1 MIEESGGLFAAPV
14 PHGYRVGDWKVRQP
28 LATGAFGSVY
38 LAHRVGPSTELP
50 SVAAL
55 KFLLTG
61 TRTPRQLRHY
71 QDLVRREVEVHRSL
85 ERPRLIRMFQALVV
99 DDADLPELDGA
110 TVLVLERAAS
120 SLDALISLVTLVA
133 PGPVPGGP
141 ALLAQV
147 CEGLADLHDAG
158 WVHGD
163 LKPGNV
169 LLMADGSVRLG
180 DFNLAAEMEGTHAYA
195 PAFSTPDY
203 SAPELLWSEIG
214 ERGRL
219 IRPSADVWAFGIMA
233 HLVLTGAHPF
243 PGGTAA
249 ARRDAVRGYG
259 RGAERLRL
267 SPDLPEPWR
276 PIVRDCLAPSHEKR
290 AAHTSAALLPRV
302 TAAAAATT
310 PRPRRRPPRLA
321 IVAAA
326 LVVGAITGFGA
337 AGLREPP
344 GLTGYY
350 RCPENSACFF
360 AENDGKGE
368 MCSWTD
374 SSKDWAG
381 EPGRCAWAL
390 TRPVKSVF
398 NNANELD
405 PYHALAFYMERD
417 HQRRK
422 GCTSVHAQGN
432 LSGTYKVLSH
442 QWITRC

>member
-1 MIEESGGLFAAPV
+1 MIGEPDGPFAVSV
-14 PHGYRVGDWKVRQP
+14 PSGYRVGDWEVRHP
-28 LATGAFGSVY
+28 LATGAFSSVY
-38 LAHRVGPSTELP
+38 LAHRVGAHDELP
-50 SVAAL
+50 AMAAL
-55 KFLLTG
+55 KFLPTG
-61 TRTPRQLRHY
+61 TGTPRRLRHY
-71 QDLVRREVEVHRSL
+71 QDLVRREVELHRSVD
-85 ERPRLIRMFQALVV
+85 RPRLIRMFQTLVV
-99 DDADLPELDGA
+99 DDAGQPELDGA
-110 TVLVLERAAS
+110 TVLVLERAES
-120 SLDALISLVTLVA
+120 SLAALISLLSLVA
-133 PGPVPGGP
+133 PAPVPGGP
-141 ALLAQV
+141 MVLAQV
-147 CEGLADLHDAG
+147 CEGLADLHAAG

-203 SAPELLWSEIG
+203 TAPELLWSEIG
-214 ERGRL
+214 ERGQV

-233 HLVLTGAHPF
+233 HLLLTGAHPF
-243 PGGTAA
+243 PGGTPS
-249 ARRDAVRGYG
+249 ARRDAVQAYG

-276 PIVRDCLAPSHEKR
+276 QIVRDCLARTHEER

-302 TAAAAATT
+302 ASAAAATT
-310 PRPRRRPPRLA
+310 PRRRRRPRLLM
-321 IVAAA
+321 VTAAA
-326 LVVGAITGFGA
+326 LVVGALAGFGA

-344 GLTGYY
+344 GTTGYY

-360 AENDGKGE
+360 SENDGKGE
-368 MCSWTD
+368 MCSWTEA
-374 SSKDWAG
+374 SEDWAAG
-381 EPGRCAWAL
+381 PGRCAWAL
-390 TRPVKSVF
+390 TQPVKSVF

-432 LSGTYKVLSH
+432 LAGTYMARSH
-442 QWITRC
+442 QWLTRC